1 MTPPWRSCRSSHGTC
16 SRQRRVAAAGARVL
30 LQSTLFTWLALPQAL
45 HARIR
50 RYTSPDEHAF
60 FPDMLPVRIL
70 CLQRRL

>member
-1 MTPPWRSCRSSHGTC
+1 M
-16 SRQRRVAAAGARVL
+16 L
-30 LQSTLFTWLALPQAL
+30 LQSTRLTRLALPQAL

-60 FPDMLPVRIL
+60 FPDMLPVRML